1 MTIDPRY
8 FEHLDIP
15 AGDCTLT
22 NEQFAQLV
30 HPDDI
35 TGVLEALTLQAQG
48 NFIEDP
54 VSYRLHRGDGKWEWF
69 EAQSSYLGQGTQI
82 PFRLVG
88 VCMSTQE
95 HKKN

>member
-35 TGVLEALTLQAQG
+35 AGVLEALTLQAQG

-54 VSYRLHRGDGKWEWF
+54 VSYRLHRGDGKWNG
-69 EAQSSYLGQGTQI
+69 S
-82 PFRLVG
+82 RLNLLI
-88 VCMSTQE
+88 SDKE
-95 HKKN
+95 HKFLSGSLASA